1 MGLRLAQELEA
12 VRREIDHENASA
24 RRHEARGLADRAGRI
39 VEVVQHLVDDDEV
52 EGVARERRRIDVALP
67 QFDAASGR
75 PFRDWRGRP
84 RAWHGW
90 HRVPRCAERAAPATA
105 ACGRC
110 RCRDR
115 ARSRIGAGP
124 RASSTAA
131 STTASGACRER
142 MRSHSGARR
151 EKKACAACE
160 RWARTASSRVRSSSS
175 CGSDRSRLSRIG
187 RMMRRADAPVGEPE
201 EGPGPFPVALHEAG
215 LDQQLQMAGDARLG
229 LAQDVGEVGDG
240 KLALGQQGQ
249 DPQAR
254 LLGGCPQDIQGQI
267 QRRRRGVR
275 HGQIS
280 LLHIK
285 IYLYVFW
292 NGSKRSLTLYPGEP
306 WRGPRRSPARRRR
319 RRRTTQKARWAR
331 G

>member
-1 MGLRLAQELEA
+1 M
-12 VRREIDHENASA
+12 
-24 RRHEARGLADRAGRI
+24 
-39 VEVVQHLVDDDEV
+39 
-52 EGVARERRRIDVALP
+52 
-67 QFDAASGR
+67 R
-75 PFRDWRGRP
+75 PVP
-84 RAWHGW
+84 
-90 HRVPRCAERAAPATA
+90 VPRSTRL
-105 ACGRC
+105 
-110 RCRDR
+110 
-115 ARSRIGAGP
+115 RIGAGP

-142 MRSHSGARR
+142 MRSQSGARR

-175 CGSDRSRLSRIG
+175 CGSDRSRLSRVG
-187 RMMRRADAPVGEPE
+187 RMMRKADAPVGEPE

-215 LDQQLQMAGDARLG
+215 LDQKLQMAGDARLG
-229 LAQDVGEVGDG
+229 LPQDVREVGDG
-240 KLALGQQGQ
+240 ELTLGQQGE

-267 QRRRRGVR
+267 QRWRRGVR

-292 NGSKRSLTLYPGEP
+292 KRSKRSLTLYPGEP
-306 WRGPRRSPARRRR
+306 WRGPRRSPARKRR